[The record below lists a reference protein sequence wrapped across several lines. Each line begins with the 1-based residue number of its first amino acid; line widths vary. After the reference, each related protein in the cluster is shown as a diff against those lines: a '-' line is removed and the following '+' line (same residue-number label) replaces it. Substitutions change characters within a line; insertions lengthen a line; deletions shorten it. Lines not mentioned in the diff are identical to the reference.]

1 MAPARWFGR
10 KAITRTIHP
19 LFCLCALL
27 AVMWSHKLVAGPHQL
42 LKTPLLHIHSPVDL
56 DVWVGIHDHPA
67 VSGCVLGTRVNEGR
81 HVNAHVGTNSGIVR
95 AIIKS
100 AGPACL
106 AVVWTSACPS
116 QLAVCFACALQR
128 MQTIHGS
135 ASCRKPCSTHH
146 SRWQT
151 RARGTAPA

>member
-1 MAPARWFGR
+1 MAYRSRSNGGTRKVVRKESHNKNNPPAPASV
-10 KAITRTIHP
+10 
-19 LFCLCALL
+19 L

-100 AGPACL
+100 A
-106 AVVWTSACPS
+106 
-116 QLAVCFACALQR
+116 
-128 MQTIHGS
+128 
-135 ASCRKPCSTHH
+135 
-146 SRWQT
+146 
-151 RARGTAPA
+151 

>member
-1 MAPARWFGR
+1 MAYRSRSNGGTR
-10 KAITRTIHP
+10 KVVRKESHHNKNI
-19 LFCLCALL
+19 LL

-81 HVNAHVGTNSGIVR
+81 HVNAHVGTNSGVVR

-100 AGPACL
+100 A
-106 AVVWTSACPS
+106 
-116 QLAVCFACALQR
+116 
-128 MQTIHGS
+128 
-135 ASCRKPCSTHH
+135 
-146 SRWQT
+146 
-151 RARGTAPA
+151 